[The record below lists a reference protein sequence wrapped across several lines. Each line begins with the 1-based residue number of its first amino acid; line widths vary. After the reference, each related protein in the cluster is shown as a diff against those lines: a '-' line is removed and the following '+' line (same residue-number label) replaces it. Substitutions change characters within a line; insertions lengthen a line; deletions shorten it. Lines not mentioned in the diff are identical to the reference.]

1 MFKTLFATLAAALL
15 LVTPALADSFSF
27 NHATAAKMIEAC
39 KDEGISFPKEVAD
52 AIVKAREAGAKFA
65 TEEDLLKVPGMT
77 PQIINQ
83 LDVVFEKGDAQ
94 FVPYGSG
101 MKAY

>member
-1 MFKTLFATLAAALL
+1 MFKTLFTAFAVTLL
-15 LVTPALADSFSF
+15 LATPALADSFSF
-27 NHATAAKMIEAC
+27 NHAPAQKMIDAC
-39 KDEGISFPKEVAD
+39 KEEGITFPKELAE
-52 AIVKAREAGAKFA
+52 AIVKARETGAKFA

-77 PQIINQ
+77 TQIINQ